1 MSGIFN
7 ADGPIFR
14 VLARIA
20 DLIILSILWTVTSV
34 PVFTIGISTASLH
47 YSIHKAILQDRGTIS
62 GEYFR
67 SFKTN
72 FRQAT
77 LSFLVLGAAE
87 GVLIAECFITRYL
100 QEQGSPIGKLW
111 IVFLLLSVCTAV
123 WIVYAAAYSARFE
136 DPVKKTVLQAGAI
149 ALAHFDKNIPLTI
162 GLVASIAIVRFFP
175 PVIILVP
182 GLYGRLACP
191 VIEKIFAEFIPEVDT
206 DHE

>member
-1 MSGIFN
+1 MNGIFN
-7 ADGPIFR
+7 VDSPIFR

-20 DLIILSILWTVTSV
+20 DLIILSVLWTVISI

-47 YSIHKAILQDRGTIS
+47 DSIYKAILQDRGTIS
-62 GEYFR
+62 GAYFY

-87 GVLIAECFITRYL
+87 GVLIAECFVTEYL
-100 QEQGSPIGKLW
+100 QEQGSPIGKLR

-123 WIVYAAAYSARFE
+123 WIVYTAAYSARFE

-149 ALAHFDKNIPLTI
+149 ALAHFGQTIPLAV
-162 GLVASIAIVRFFP
+162 GLAAGIAIVRFFP